1 MFNSCHIHVYQHLQ
15 SYVICEPAAATVIK
29 SYSPNLMVAPLLR
42 ESNTPYPQDPSPP
55 TPESAASPILE
66 MLSRLHVL
74 VIGPGLGRDELMQAI
89 CKKVITAA
97 REQRIPIV
105 LDADALQ
112 LVNAE
117 PDFVRGWKEVI
128 LTPNVI
134 EFARL
139 AKAVNVDV
147 AGVPKE
153 EACARVSEKLGGV
166 CIIQKGDVD
175 YISDGKQ
182 TWICDLEGGK
192 KRSGGQGDTLT
203 GSIGTF
209 LCWRRAYLDK
219 LWDVEGSFGEDELVM
234 MAAFGGA
241 AITRE
246 CSRLAFIEKGRAL
259 QASDVGDKVP
269 TAFLNIIGEKEESK
283 L

>member
-1 MFNSCHIHVYQHLQ
+1 M
-15 SYVICEPAAATVIK
+15 
-29 SYSPNLMVAPLLR
+29 R
-42 ESNTPYPQDPSPP
+42 ESNTPYPQDPAPP
-55 TPESAASPILE
+55 TPESVASIIIE
-66 MLSRLHVL
+66 MLARLHVL
-74 VIGPGLGRDELMQAI
+74 VIGPGLGRDELMQAT

-97 REQRIPIV
+97 RERQIPIV
-105 LDADALQ
+105 MDADALQ
-112 LVNAE
+112 IVNTE
-117 PDFVRGWKEVI
+117 PSFVSGWKEVI
-128 LTPNVI
+128 LTPNVV

-139 AKAVNVDV
+139 AQAVGVDV
-147 AGVPKE
+147 KGIKKE
-153 EACARVSEKLGGV
+153 EACLKVSQKLGGV

-175 YISDGKQ
+175 YISDGKE

-219 LWDVEGSFGEDELVM
+219 IWDVEGSLLEDELIM
-234 MAAFGGA
+234 LAAFGGA

-246 CSRLAFIEKGRAL
+246 CSRLAFKERGRAL

-269 TAFLNIIGEKEESK
+269 MAFETLIGEREASK